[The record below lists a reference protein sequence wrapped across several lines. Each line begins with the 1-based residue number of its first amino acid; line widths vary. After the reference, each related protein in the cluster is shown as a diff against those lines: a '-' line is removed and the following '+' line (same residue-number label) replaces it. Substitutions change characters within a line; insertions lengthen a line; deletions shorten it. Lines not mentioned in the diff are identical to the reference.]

1 MYNIKKKKMK
11 KLMILVA
18 ILTVGF
24 ANAQRGMRDS
34 SPEQIA
40 SIKSKKMTLALDL
53 NTQQQSQVESILLK
67 EAKERAANR
76 LTKEERAELTKEQK
90 VAKMEKMLE
99 KRIETKRQ
107 MKSILNADQ
116 YAKFEKMMAKDAQRK
131 MKDAKKRRGKR
142 D

>member
-1 MYNIKKKKMK
+1 MK

>member
-1 MYNIKKKKMK
+1 MK

-67 EAKERAANR
+67 EAKERAANK

-142 D
+142 E

>member
-1 MYNIKKKKMK
+1 MK

-67 EAKERAANR
+67 EAKERAANK

-90 VAKMEKMLE
+90 VAKMEEMLE

-131 MKDAKKRRGKR
+131 MKGAKKRRGKR

>member
-1 MYNIKKKKMK
+1 MK

-67 EAKERAANR
+67 EAKERAANKW
-76 LTKEERAELTKEQK
+76 TKEERAELTKEQK
-90 VAKMEKMLE
+90 VAKMEEMLE

-131 MKDAKKRRGKR
+131 MKGAKKRRGKR

>member
-1 MYNIKKKKMK
+1 MK

-131 MKDAKKRRGKR
+131 MKGTKKRRGKR
-142 D
+142 E

>member
-1 MYNIKKKKMK
+1 MK

-67 EAKERAANR
+67 EAKERAANK

-90 VAKMEKMLE
+90 VAKMEEMLE

-116 YAKFEKMMAKDAQRK
+116 YAKFEKMMAKEK
-131 MKDAKKRRGKR
+131 
-142 D
+142 

>member
-1 MYNIKKKKMK
+1 MK

-24 ANAQRGMRDS
+24 AQRGMRES

-116 YAKFEKMMAKDAQRK
+116 YAKFEKMMAKDVQRK
-131 MKDAKKRRGKR
+131 MKGAKKRRGKR